1 MNAFFKKSE
10 NSAKGSSENQS
21 SSNAASCSN
30 KQQQS
35 LDKFVTQ
42 DEVTRAELLWAMNV
56 SYKHFSYRSCS
67 DVVSLFQS
75 MFTDSNIASQVTL
88 GKTKVAYYITH
99 GLAPYFHNELK
110 NSISQCRYLV
120 ACFDESLNDV
130 VQKGQMDICLR
141 FWDIKATKVTTRY
154 YSSSFLGHATASNLF
169 DSFTDTLGESLLLK
183 VLQVSVD
190 GLNVN
195 WKFFDMLNT
204 ELDEKF
210 DTSLLEIGCCGLH
223 VVHAAFQTGHKA
235 VEWNMNIVLRSSYKL
250 FHDSPAR

>member
-1 MNAFFKKSE
+1 MKVQPPMNAFFKKSE

-120 ACFDESLNDV
+120 A
-130 VQKGQMDICLR
+130 
-141 FWDIKATKVTTRY
+141 Y
-154 YSSSFLGHATASNLF
+154 
-169 DSFTDTLGESLLLK
+169 TL
-183 VLQVSVD
+183 
-190 GLNVN
+190 
-195 WKFFDMLNT
+195 
-204 ELDEKF
+204 
-210 DTSLLEIGCCGLH
+210 
-223 VVHAAFQTGHKA
+223 TGH
-235 VEWNMNIVLRSSYKL
+235 
-250 FHDSPAR
+250 